1 MATDDDTPDGQT
13 RRAILNAARDLFLKN
28 TYANISIRR
37 IADHAKVNSAMIA
50 YYFGSKSGL
59 FREMIR
65 SYLESNIKRASA
77 SIGQVDQMTLQEFM
91 SNFYRTVP
99 PELTHL
105 VIRTMLFERGELRDW
120 LLENLMRPA
129 FNTASKIAEDIVD
142 HSGKPVNPLVLRTAL
157 QSLLITPK
165 LLQPILMEL
174 HPDEINDTF
183 YDQLAELNAQ
193 LIAQTFDLE

>member
-65 SYLESNIKRASA
+65 SYLESNIKRANA

-91 SNFYRTVP
+91 RNFYRTVP
-99 PELTHL
+99 TELTHL

-120 LLENLMRPA
+120 LLENLMKPA
-129 FNTASKIAEDIVD
+129 FNTATEIAKDIVD
-142 HSGKPVNPLVLRTAL
+142 HSGQPINPLVLRTAL
-157 QSLLITPK
+157 QSLLVAPK

-174 HPDEINDTF
+174 HPDEIDDTF
-183 YDQLAELNAQ
+183 FDQLAELNA
-193 LIAQTFDLE
+193 LLVAQTFDLE